1 MLPAAGVAAAPISAG
16 LARSGASTG
25 VLLAVVLPA
34 TVPLMPVVLLVPLT
48 ASASRLPT
56 VGAAPA
62 AVPLPFPVVA
72 LAWPLAPMGAESLV
86 LVALGW
92 PIAPVGAEPLV
103 LVALS

>member
-1 MLPAAGVAAAPISAG
+1 MLPAAGVAAAPISSG

-34 TVPLMPVVLLVPLT
+34 AVPLMPVVLLVPLT
-48 ASASRLPT
+48 GRLPT
-56 VGAAPA
+56 VGA

-92 PIAPVGAEPLV
+92 PIAPVGPEPLV